1 MSPLFSSHFH
11 LPPLT
16 GGGFWVAFAQV
27 ALVYYGFAAAIH
39 WLIPRFFAV
48 ESVQV
53 GQRRPGQVRKEALLS
68 IGAVEFFWLS
78 FFFFEF
84 FFLSLPKAK
93 LKTEKKNEPP
103 PPLLP
108 GPIAVKALVFTCVEA
123 LSRRPGLTK
132 LYHGEIEGVGGW
144 AYAALSVAALDVLHD
159 SWFYWTHRWM
169 HSWKPLYRR
178 VHSLHHESTVPT
190 AFTGYAFHP
199 VEGAIVFLNE
209 ILVTFLFPIHSGLH
223 RAYHLWTTVIHNG
236 GHAGYEIAPFI
247 PSLAAV
253 GTALVEGASAV
264 AGRVKA
270 STTKG
275 GRPSSSKAAALEE
288 TSKKAR
294 AALNTVRHHDM
305 HHRFPFAHF
314 SLYFTHWDRLL
325 GTEHAG
331 YRAAVEAH
339 FAPKSSAKV
348 EEEEEG
354 VDGGKEAAVSERTAA
369 ASPPVFAVEASS
381 AKAEAATKATKRGG
395 LERLAS
401 AMEEYALLS
410 QRKQQ
415 QQRNRGGSG
424 GRSHGGKGS
433 GRSSSSSSEGGG
445 AKSSAAAPARRPRS
459 PGIGAWRPTEGA
471 EITQQQQQQRRS
483 SRLARAA

>member
-1 MSPLFSSHFH
+1 MEEKRKEKKASNKNSKKKKKSRLFSC
-11 LPPLT
+11 PT
-16 GGGFWVAFAQV
+16 
-27 ALVYYGFAAAIH
+27 
-39 WLIPRFFAV
+39 
-48 ESVQV
+48 
-53 GQRRPGQVRKEALLS
+53 RK
-68 IGAVEFFWLS
+68 
-78 FFFFEF
+78 
-84 FFLSLPKAK
+84 KKTKK
-93 LKTEKKNEPP
+93 LQKTKNTK
-103 PPLLP
+103 

-123 LSRRPGLTK
+123 LSLRPGLTK
-132 LYHGEIEGVGGW
+132 LYSGKIQGVRGW
-144 AYAALSVAALDVLHD
+144 AYAFLTVAALDLLHD
-159 SWFYWTHRWM
+159 AWFYWTHRWM

-199 VEGAIVFLNE
+199 LEGAIVFLNE
-209 ILVTFLFPIHSGLH
+209 ILVTFLFPIHGGLH

-247 PSLAAV
+247 PSLAAL
-253 GTALVEGASAV
+253 GTALAEGCSAV
-264 AGRVKA
+264 MGRGVAAAGWISSGSGSSAKD
-270 STTKG
+270 K
-275 GRPSSSKAAALEE
+275 SSSRHHHRRNVAAATAALAAAEE
-288 TSKKAR
+288 TSKRAR

-339 FAPKSSAKV
+339 FAPKKEVEEKV
-348 EEEEEG
+348 EE
-354 VDGGKEAAVSERTAA
+354 KAA
-369 ASPPVFAVEASS
+369 AESSETVALVASS
-381 AKAEAATKATKRGG
+381 AADAAPPSAEELPSAVTKGG

-415 QQRNRGGSG
+415 R
-424 GRSHGGKGS
+424 RSGKGGG
-433 GRSSSSSSEGGG
+433 GRSSSDGGGG
-445 AKSSAAAPARRPRS
+445 AKSSASAAAASASVSRRPRS
-459 PGIGAWRPTEGA
+459 PGIGAWRPAGSSTEGS
-471 EITQQQQQQRRS
+471 EIPQQQQRRS

>member
-1 MSPLFSSHFH
+1 
-11 LPPLT
+11 
-16 GGGFWVAFAQV
+16 
-27 ALVYYGFAAAIH
+27 
-39 WLIPRFFAV
+39 
-48 ESVQV
+48 
-53 GQRRPGQVRKEALLS
+53 
-68 IGAVEFFWLS
+68 
-78 FFFFEF
+78 
-84 FFLSLPKAK
+84 
-93 LKTEKKNEPP
+93 
-103 PPLLP
+103 
-108 GPIAVKALVFTCVEA
+108 
-123 LSRRPGLTK
+123 
-132 LYHGEIEGVGGW
+132 
-144 AYAALSVAALDVLHD
+144 
-159 SWFYWTHRWM
+159 M

-199 VEGAIVFLNE
+199 LEGAIVFLNE

-264 AGRVKA
+264 MGRLAAV
-270 STTKG
+270 SSSPLG
-275 GRPSSSKAAALEE
+275 GSVISPSGAAAAAKPSSSQGRRAAATARAAAEE
-288 TSKKAR
+288 ASKRAR

-339 FAPKSSAKV
+339 FAPRSKAKA
-348 EEEEEG
+348 EEEEVVVG
-354 VDGGKEAAVSERTAA
+354 GGKEAAKAA
-369 ASPPVFAVEASS
+369 AKKAGSDRAAAAAAALVAPASAAVEASPAKTEQYFS
-381 AKAEAATKATKRGG
+381 AAPAAVAATTKRG

-415 QQRNRGGSG
+415 RY
-424 GRSHGGKGS
+424 GGKGGRGSS
-433 GRSSSSSSEGGG
+433 GRSSSGDGG
-445 AKSSAAAPARRPRS
+445 AKSSAAASAASARRPRS
-459 PGIGAWRPTEGA
+459 PGIGAWRPTGSTEGA
-471 EITQQQQQQRRS
+471 EIPQQQQRRS

>member
-1 MSPLFSSHFH
+1 
-11 LPPLT
+11 
-16 GGGFWVAFAQV
+16 
-27 ALVYYGFAAAIH
+27 
-39 WLIPRFFAV
+39 
-48 ESVQV
+48 
-53 GQRRPGQVRKEALLS
+53 
-68 IGAVEFFWLS
+68 
-78 FFFFEF
+78 
-84 FFLSLPKAK
+84 
-93 LKTEKKNEPP
+93 
-103 PPLLP
+103 
-108 GPIAVKALVFTCVEA
+108 
-123 LSRRPGLTK
+123 
-132 LYHGEIEGVGGW
+132 
-144 AYAALSVAALDVLHD
+144 
-159 SWFYWTHRWM
+159 M

-209 ILVTFLFPIHSGLH
+209 ILVTFMFPIHSGLH

-264 AGRVKA
+264 AGRVVEA

-275 GRPSSSKAAALEE
+275 GRPPSSKAAALEE

-339 FAPKSSAKV
+339 FAPKKSSAKV
-348 EEEEEG
+348 EEEEG

-415 QQRNRGGSG
+415 LRN
-424 GRSHGGKGS
+424 HGGKGS
-433 GRSSSSSSEGGG
+433 GSGRSSGSSSEGGG

-471 EITQQQQQQRRS
+471 EITQQQQQQQQRRS